1 MSYMAAIPAAVI
13 LLATV
18 VAAVTDVWRF
28 KVHNVLTFPLLL
40 LGIVFHSVT
49 AGVNGLVLSLTGAA
63 LGFTALI
70 VLYAIGAMGAGDVK
84 FVTAIGAWVGT
95 EQILPA
101 ILIGCIAAGVYAV
114 VLLALHGG
122 AGHAW
127 INLQLAMYRVKA
139 IGRHLVR
146 NDESET
152 CQEIAKDLDVR
163 RKRLIP
169 FSAMVGIGV
178 VATLVWKTWCSS
190 VGLTH

>member
-1 MSYMAAIPAAVI
+1 MSYATAIPATIV
-13 LLATV
+13 LLATF

-28 KVHNVLTFPLLL
+28 KVHNALTFPLLL
-40 LGIVFHSVT
+40 LGIIYHGAMFGASGVAQSVT
-49 AGVNGLVLSLTGAA
+49 GAVI
-63 LGFTALI
+63 GFAALI

-84 FVTAIGAWVGT
+84 FVTAIGAWIGS
-95 EQILPA
+95 EQIIPA
-101 ILIGCIAAGVYAV
+101 ILIGCIAAGVYAF

-122 AGHAW
+122 ADHAW
-127 INLQLAMYRVKA
+127 INLQLAMYRIKA

-152 CQEIAKDLDVR
+152 CQEVAKDLDGR

-178 VATLVWKTWCSS
+178 VATLAWKMWFSRVLFT
-190 VGLTH
+190 L